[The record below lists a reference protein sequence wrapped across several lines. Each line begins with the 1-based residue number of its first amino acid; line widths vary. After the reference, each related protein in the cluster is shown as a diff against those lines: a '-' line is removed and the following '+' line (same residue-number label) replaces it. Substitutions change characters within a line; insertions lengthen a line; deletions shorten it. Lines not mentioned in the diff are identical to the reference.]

1 MDFISTNR
9 KYLTTAALIWAA
21 CFVLFTLVYVFVIR
35 PQKHTR
41 QRIENRIVEKKQL
54 HESALQASQNETKI
68 RLNEQI
74 SALRDRLNDFVIDY
88 EDSANLTFDI
98 SNIAD
103 EKNVDALSIKS
114 NDKTR
119 IIEIPNCNYIGES
132 HIDIDFVAGFKQF
145 ATFLNALERNRPV
158 LFVDEFTITNPRQ
171 DKSDYRVNLKVAVYV
186 KKPQDSKAVKSGPG

>member
-1 MDFISTNR
+1 MDFVNTYR
-9 KYLTTAALIWAA
+9 KYLITAASIWAG
-21 CFVLFTLVYVFVIR
+21 CFVLFLLVYIFAIR
-35 PQKHTR
+35 PQKDTR
-41 QRIENRIVEKKQL
+41 QRIENRLAEKKQL

-68 RLNEQI
+68 QLNEKI
-74 SALRDRLNDFVIDY
+74 TRLRDRLNDFVINY

-103 EKNVDALSIKS
+103 EKNVSSLSIKG

-132 HIDIDFVAGFKQF
+132 HIDIDFIAGFNQF

-158 LFVDEFTITNPRQ
+158 LFVDEFTITNSQ
-171 DKSDYRVNLKVAVYV
+171 QTESGYRVNLKVAVYV
-186 KKPQDSKAVKSGPG
+186 KKPQDDKDTKSGSG